1 MNIAQVAFSID
12 WFLTIPGILISC
24 GVILLIIALI
34 MFVVST
40 SGNSKEEVPSVL
52 ENKEESKEFNVE
64 PVVTEVEEKVEEVVP
79 LIDTVSEEV
88 VVPSFEGDEN
98 AEQLESP
105 VDDTV
110 TLEEFIPDV
119 DEIPVIEVP
128 VDEPTV
134 EPVEEVEI
142 PAVEETA
149 VEEIPTIETVSEEV
163 PVVEDETTEVEHRP
177 IYGGADPLEAT
188 QKLPKVDV
196 HYEPY
201 SGGNEVQEVTVVDEE
216 ENSEPTFILN
226 EEVEP
231 IADESQNIEIS
242 IEEPVV
248 ESTDEVEI
256 PVIDDETL
264 EEVPQVIA
272 IPDEEIEEL

>member
-40 SGNSKEEVPSVL
+40 SGNAKEEVPSVL
-52 ENKEESKEFNVE
+52 DNKDESKEINVE

-105 VDDTV
+105 VDDAV

-128 VDEPTV
+128 VE
-134 EPVEEVEI
+134 EPVVEVNEEVEI
-142 PAVEETA
+142 PVIEEETP

-163 PVVEDETTEVEHRP
+163 PVVEVEETTEVEHRP

-216 ENSEPTFILN
+216 ENGEPTFILN
-226 EEVEP
+226 EDVEP
-231 IADESQNIEIS
+231 ITDESQNV
-242 IEEPVV
+242 EEPVV
-248 ESTDEVEI
+248 VLD
-256 PVIDDETL
+256 
-264 EEVPQVIA
+264 EVPQVVA

>member
-52 ENKEESKEFNVE
+52 ENKEESKEINVE

-79 LIDTVSEEV
+79 LI
-88 VVPSFEGDEN
+88 
-98 AEQLESP
+98 
-105 VDDTV
+105 DTV

-142 PAVEETA
+142 PVVEETA

-256 PVIDDETL
+256 PVIDDEPV

>member
-1 MNIAQVAFSID
+1 MNIAQVAFSVD

-40 SGNSKEEVPSVL
+40 NSKTSEEVPSVL
-52 ENKEESKEFNVE
+52 NEEKDNNVE
-64 PVVTEVEEKVEEVVP
+64 PVVVEEEPKVVP

-88 VVPSFEGDEN
+88 IIPSFVGDEN
-98 AEQLESP
+98 DSTIESP

-119 DEIPVIEVP
+119 DEIPVVEINEEPKIEDSVIEIP
-128 VDEPTV
+128 VSEEV
-134 EPVEEVEI
+134 NVEEL
-142 PAVEETA
+142 
-149 VEEIPTIETVSEEV
+149 PTIETVSEEV
-163 PVVEDETTEVEHRP
+163 PVIEISDTVEEVEHRP

-188 QKLPKVDV
+188 QKLPKMDV

-201 SGGNEVQEVTVVDEE
+201 SGGSEVQEVTVIDEE
-216 ENSEPTFILN
+216 ESKEPVFILN
-226 EEVEP
+226 EEPAP
-231 IADESQNIEIS
+231 IFDESQN
-242 IEEPVV
+242 V
-248 ESTDEVEI
+248 EVSVDSVEEVEI
-256 PVIDDETL
+256 PVIIEPTA
-264 EEVPQVIA
+264 EVVPEVIA